1 MRISKLVEIRDDVLK
16 GEVLGWIRLRG
27 IFENARTRVE
37 LLLSLTLEHKMTEL
51 KRRLGYVAIKR
62 S

>member
-1 MRISKLVEIRDDVLK
+1 MSEL
-16 GEVLGWIRLRG
+16 
-27 IFENARTRVE
+27 ENARTRVE